1 MSFCLEIWLLYAA
14 TCSAAGWLFS
24 FFHILNAPA
33 YFVLHIFF
41 FLSISLLYRSQL
53 KHLFRLRA
61 LHKIRA
67 RFLPARRSHEHPLSL
82 RRLLPASFF
91 LLAIIT
97 LIGGLLYEPN
107 NHDGL
112 SYRIPRVLHWLTH
125 GCWFWTGNS
134 DTRMDTRSVGFEFLS
149 VPFLALFHT
158 DRMIFLWNWT
168 GFLFL
173 PALIF
178 QLSRRLGASGRVAW
192 NWMWLV
198 PSAYGIALQ
207 SGSIGNDFI
216 AGVFFLAS
224 LALATGRQPIPFRDL
239 AFSAVAM
246 AICAGIKS
254 TNILWALPWL
264 CVILPQTKTLLR
276 RPWLTTTLLL
286 VCLALSSF
294 PIWFSNQLHCGDWT
308 GEKAEVT
315 TAGEKPIT
323 TTNPAVGIA
332 GNLILLSIQNSAP
345 PVWPF
350 VRQTTHFVR
359 SSLPKPLATSLSE
372 SFEGGFQDLAIREL
386 PQEEGAGLGLGLTIL
401 AFLAIFAAI
410 GAKRWALRP
419 PSLALGIAWLATLVS
434 IFIYS
439 SKIAISCPARII
451 LPALM
456 FLIVGFSALP
466 NHSRLVRSRIW
477 QWSAFFA
484 VGSSLFVLILTPSRP
499 LFPQRWMITLVRQ
512 LPLSPSL
519 KERILVVYEAYGRR
533 SRPFDPLLISLPPG
547 VPVVGYTGGAALE
560 ATLWKPYGSRTI
572 VYVPPA
578 TLLAHPSSSHPSF
591 LIASA
596 YIIQRDTGLLPQDWI
611 QQVGAK
617 IVDSKEIVFQV
628 LIGPELFYLLK
639 LPSSKPASP

>member
-41 FLSISLLYRSQL
+41 FISISLLYRSQF
-53 KHLFRLRA
+53 KHLFRPRTLY
-61 LHKIRA
+61 KIRA
-67 RFLPARRSHEHPLSL
+67 RFFPARRSCENFLSL
-82 RRLLPASFF
+82 RRLLPVSFF

-112 SYRIPRVLHWLTH
+112 SYRVPRVLHWLTH
-125 GCWFWTGNS
+125 GSWFWTGNS
-134 DTRMDTRSVGFEFLS
+134 DTRMDTRSLGFEFLS
-149 VPFLALFHT
+149 VPFLALLHT
-158 DRMIFLWNWT
+158 DRLIFLWNWT

-173 PALIF
+173 PALVF
-178 QLSRRLGASGRVAW
+178 KLSRRLGASGRVAW

-198 PSAYGIALQ
+198 PSAYGIVLQ
-207 SGSIGNDFI
+207 AGSISNDSI
-216 AGVFFLAS
+216 AGVFFLTS
-224 LALATGRQPIPFRDL
+224 LALATGRQPVPFRDL
-239 AFSAVAM
+239 TFSAVAI
-246 AICAGIKS
+246 ALCAGIKS

-276 RPWLTTTLLL
+276 RPWVTTALLL

-350 VRQTTHFVR
+350 VRQTTDFVR
-359 SSLPKPLATSLSE
+359 SSLPKPLVASLSK

-401 AFLAIFAAI
+401 ASLAIFAAI
-410 GAKRWALRP
+410 GAKRWTLRP
-419 PSLALGIAWLATLVS
+419 PSSALGIAWLATLVS
-434 IFIYS
+434 ILIYS
-439 SKIAISCPARII
+439 SKLAIGCPARII
-451 LPALM
+451 LPGLM

-466 NHSRLVRSRIW
+466 NQSWLVRSHVWR
-477 QWSAFFA
+477 WSAFFA
-484 VGSSLFVLILTPSRP
+484 IGSSLLVLILTPARP
-499 LFPQRWMITLVRQ
+499 LFPRGLMVKFAQKLS
-512 LPLSPSL
+512 LPSSL
-519 KERILVVYEAYGRR
+519 NERIFNVYETYGRR
-533 SRPFDPLLISLPPG
+533 ARAFSPLLTAVPPDTR
-547 VPVVGYTGGAALE
+547 VLGYTGGVALE
-560 ATLWKPYGSRTI
+560 AALWKPYGDRSI
-572 VYVPPA
+572 IFVPPSD
-578 TLLAHPSSSHPSF
+578 LLVNPQCPHPE
-591 LIASA
+591 LVIASA
-596 YIIQRDTGLLPQDWI
+596 YTIKKTTGLDPLEWI
-611 QQVGAK
+611 NKTGAS
-617 IVDSKEIVFQV
+617 ILAEKEIIFLVRN
-628 LIGPELFYLLK
+628 GPELFYLLK
-639 LPSSKPASP
+639 LPSSEPTSP

>member
-41 FLSISLLYRSQL
+41 FLSISLLYRSQF
-53 KHLFRLRA
+53 KHLFCLRT

-67 RFLPARRSHEHPLSL
+67 RFFPTRRSNEHSLSF

-91 LLAIIT
+91 LLSIIA

-125 GCWFWTGNS
+125 GSWFWTGNS

-149 VPFLALFHT
+149 VPFLAVLHT
-158 DRMIFLWNWT
+158 DRLIFLWNWT

-198 PSAYGIALQ
+198 PSAYGIVLQ
-207 SGSIGNDFI
+207 AGSIGNDFI

-239 AFSAVAM
+239 VFSALAM
-246 AICAGIKS
+246 GICAGIKS

-264 CVILPQTKTLLR
+264 CVILPQTKTLLS
-276 RPWLTTTLLL
+276 RPWLTASLFLA
-286 VCLALSSF
+286 CLSLSSC
-294 PIWFSNQLHCGDWT
+294 PIWLSNQLHCADWT

-315 TAGEKPIT
+315 PGREKPIT
-323 TTNPAVGIA
+323 ITNPAVGIA

-350 VRQTTHFVR
+350 VRQTTDFIR
-359 SSLPKPLATSLSE
+359 SSLPKPLLASLSK

-401 AFLAIFAAI
+401 ASLAIFASI
-410 GAKRWALRP
+410 GARRWTSRP
-419 PSLALGIAWLATLVS
+419 PSSALGIAWLATFVS
-434 IFIYS
+434 ILIYS

-466 NHSRLVRSRIW
+466 NHSRLVRSRLW
-477 QWSAFFA
+477 RWAAVFA
-484 VGSSLFVLILTPSRP
+484 VGSSLFVLILTPPRP
-499 LFPQRWMITLVRQ
+499 LFPQRWMITLVRH
-512 LPLSPSL
+512 LPLPPSL
-519 KERILVVYEAYGRR
+519 KERILVVYEAYGHR

-560 ATLWKPYGSRTI
+560 STLWKPYGSRTI

-578 TLLAHPSSSHPSF
+578 TLLAHPSPPHPSF

-596 YIIQRDTGLLPQDWI
+596 YIIHRDTGLLAQEWI

-617 IVDSKEIVFQV
+617 IVDRKEIVFQV
-628 LIGPELFYLLK
+628 QVGPELFYLLK
-639 LPSSKPASP
+639 LPSLEPSPP